1 MLIKILTIMLAISY
15 QACIMA
21 EQHWAVGAW
30 DCRSWGAIRIFEDG
44 YTIDVNPDGE
54 LQNWGVWQN
63 HNNNSIIIVWLDSSL
78 VEIIEKNT
86 DNKFYRQGTYSFGIG
101 SEIEETKKILKDK

>member
-1 MLIKILTIMLAISY
+1 MLKYLLLLVLIPSVSF
-15 QACIMA
+15 A
-21 EQHWAVGAW
+21 EHWAVGAW

-63 HNNNSIIIVWLDSSL
+63 HNENSIIIVWLDSSL
-78 VEIIEKNT
+78 VEIIEKTPN
-86 DNKFYRQGTYSFGIG
+86 NKFYRQGTYSFGIG
-101 SEIEETKKILKDK
+101 SEIEETKKILKDKQ